1 MTTTTTSNNK
11 QAAPAAA
18 GGSNAAPSSSAAVA
32 AEIQRLLQETD
43 GDDRSNVV
51 RLDELRKVFARLIQS
66 GEMSTMMMDDGHDA
80 HSASASG
87 SKDARKMAAVK
98 RKWKSFLLQSHRTFI
113 SQLVAAIRRG
123 KPLFIR
129 PLVRTFWGVVASTP
143 RTTAP
148 GKGEGAQIVSAE
160 LLVKFVQALTKASSR
175 IALDKGLSHLLSEFL
190 QFHDVQ
196 YYLLAAIASHADA
209 LCRTKEKAEDDDT
222 ATQLA
227 ANQMLFELLCLVP
240 VVAGDEDLDDGY
252 LFPPPAAGAPE
263 DQSDDSESSDEEEE
277 EDSDEEESDS
287 DDDDDDDD
295 DDGDAPEPLP
305 KKRKV
310 EPVRRFAFQTVRGH
324 RRALFKA
331 WHAVLRLSLPEH
343 CLKQALILLPKDVLP
358 RVSRPLLF
366 ADFFMSAYQ
375 HSGVIAVLALDGLFL
390 LMTQH
395 RLEFPDFYKQLYR
408 ILKPQLFFVK
418 YRTRFFRLLDKC
430 LRNDLLPAH
439 VVAAFVKRLCRC
451 VMTAPP
457 PAALFVLALS
467 SNLVRRYPGIA
478 CLVHRKDDPQTANFV
493 DAFDPTTDD
502 PERANALSSSLWEVQ
517 VLEGHYLQQVAT
529 LAKSV
534 GRTDELSA
542 PLYNLE
548 DFLGHTYSTL
558 MEGERKPRLARSH
571 NKPSRDGKS
580 PAAAKS
586 ATPLTYSEP
595 KGLFVGSDVFAGVL
609 EPNT

>member
-1 MTTTTTSNNK
+1 MTTTAT
-11 QAAPAAA
+11 AAPDSAAA
-18 GGSNAAPSSSAAVA
+18 APSSSSAAVA
-32 AEIQRLLQETD
+32 AEIQRLLRETD
-43 GDDRSNVV
+43 HGDDRSNVV

-66 GEMSTMMMDDGHDA
+66 GELMDGVDA
-80 HSASASG
+80 EGASASAATVT
-87 SKDARKMAAVK
+87 SKAAAVK
-98 RKWKSFLLQSHRTFI
+98 RKWKKFLSQSHRTFV

-123 KPLFIR
+123 RPLCVR

-143 RTTAP
+143 RRTLP
-148 GKGEGAQIVSAE
+148 GQGDRIVSSE
-160 LLVKFVQALTKASSR
+160 LLLQFVQALTKASSR
-175 IALDKGLSHLLSEFL
+175 IALDKGLTSLLSEFL

-196 YYLLAAIASHADA
+196 YYVLAAIASHADA
-209 LCRTKEKAEDDDT
+209 LCRTSKNKDDPPE
-222 ATQLA
+222 TQLA
-227 ANQMLFELLCLVP
+227 ANQMLFDLLCLVP
-240 VVAGDEDLDDGY
+240 VVAGEEELEDGY
-252 LFPPPAAGAPE
+252 LFPPPARGVAPGDPSE
-263 DQSDDSESSDEEEE
+263 DESESSSSEESD
-277 EDSDEEESDS
+277 EDSDEEDSES
-287 DDDDDDDD
+287 DDDDE
-295 DDGDAPEPLP
+295 GTPAAASEPSP

-310 EPVRRFAFQTVRGH
+310 EAVRKFAFQTLRGH
-324 RRALFKA
+324 RRALSKA

-343 CLKQALILLPKDVLP
+343 CLKTALLLLPKDVLP
-358 RVSRPLLF
+358 KVSRPLLF

-375 HSGVIAVLALDGLFL
+375 HSGVVPVLALDGLFL

-395 RLEFPDFYKQLYR
+395 RLEYPDFYKQLYR

-451 VMTAPP
+451 IMTAPP

-467 SNLVRRYPGIA
+467 SNLIRRYPGVA
-478 CLVHRKDDPQTANFV
+478 CLVHRTENAEFV
-493 DAFDPTTDD
+493 DQFDPNTDD
-502 PERANALSSSLWEVQ
+502 PEQANALSSSLWEVQ

-558 MEGERKPRLARSH
+558 IEGERKPRAARSH
-571 NKPSRDGKS
+571 HKPSRDGKT

-586 ATPLTYSEP
+586 STPLTYSEP
-595 KGLFVGSDVFAGVL
+595 KGIFVNGDMFSAVL
-609 EPNT
+609 ETS